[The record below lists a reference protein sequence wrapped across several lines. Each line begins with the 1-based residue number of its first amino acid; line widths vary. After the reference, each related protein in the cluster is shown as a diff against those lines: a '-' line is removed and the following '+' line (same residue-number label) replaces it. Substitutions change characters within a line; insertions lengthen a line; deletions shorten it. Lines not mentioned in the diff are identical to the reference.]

1 MKRIFLSLLLLL
13 GCLSAAADVVT
24 GRIVDA
30 QTGEALP
37 DAEVTIL
44 NIHEN
49 ATGFYQL
56 HCDSTGRFACN
67 VAGNNCRL
75 EASCVGYH
83 PRKVG
88 FAAMEGTDTLD
99 LGDIALKPSEV
110 LLRTAVATAKARRF
124 VMRGDT
130 VVFNP
135 AAFNLSEGARLD
147 ELIKQ
152 LPGVTQKDGKLYW
165 MDKPVRILVNGEE
178 MFADNTLLQERLP
191 AEAVDRIKA
200 YNKGSK
206 QKDHTGE
213 AGLP

>member
-1 MKRIFLSLLLLL
+1 MRRIFFSLLLLL

-67 VAGNNCRL
+67 VAGYNCRL

-135 AAFNLSEGARLD
+135 AAFNLSEGGASRRTHQAVAGRD
-147 ELIKQ
+147 AE
-152 LPGVTQKDGKLYW
+152 G
-165 MDKPVRILVNGEE
+165 RE
-178 MFADNTLLQERLP
+178 TLLDGQTRAHPRERRRNVCRQH
-191 AEAVDRIKA
+191 AA
-200 YNKGSK
+200 
-206 QKDHTGE
+206 
-213 AGLP
+213 AGASAR